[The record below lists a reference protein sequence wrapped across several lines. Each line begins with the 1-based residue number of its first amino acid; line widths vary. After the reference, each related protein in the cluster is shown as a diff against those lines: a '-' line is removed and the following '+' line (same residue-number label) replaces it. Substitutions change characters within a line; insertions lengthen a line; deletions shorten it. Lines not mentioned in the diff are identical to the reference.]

1 MKELIILRHAKSNRT
16 YSVDDINRPLSP
28 EGIERIKKVSHQ
40 KEDFFT
46 KADIII
52 SSPAIRALHTA
63 MIIIHELNLPLEQL
77 KIDKQL
83 YTFSGF
89 SVIDYVYTLDDRWNK
104 VILVGH
110 NPAFTE
116 VINHFSDAG
125 TNHLRTAGCV
135 QITFDGDQWSN
146 LYKGEVLLGQKKI
159 MFKRV

>member
-16 YSVDDINRPLSP
+16 SSVDDINRPLSP

-52 SSPAIRALHTA
+52 SSPAIRAFHTA
-63 MIIIHELNLPLEQL
+63 MITIHELNLPLEQL

-125 TNHLRTAGCV
+125 INHLRTAGCV

-146 LYKGEVLLGQKKI
+146 LYKGEVLLGQKKNN
-159 MFKRV
+159 V

>member
-16 YSVDDINRPLSP
+16 CSVDDINRPLSP

-52 SSPAIRALHTA
+52 SSSAIRALHTA
-63 MIIIHELNLPLEQL
+63 MITIHELNLPLEQL

-89 SVIDYVYTLDDRWNK
+89 SVIDYIYART
-104 VILVGH
+104 I
-110 NPAFTE
+110 
-116 VINHFSDAG
+116 AG
-125 TNHLRTAGCV
+125 TKSFWWDT
-135 QITFDGDQWSN
+135 T
-146 LYKGEVLLGQKKI
+146 LLLP
-159 MFKRV
+159 R

>member
-28 EGIERIKKVSHQ
+28 EGIERIKKISHK
-40 KEDFFT
+40 KENFFIE
-46 KADIII
+46 ADIII
-52 SSPAIRALHTA
+52 SSPAIRALHSA
-63 MIIIHELNLPLEQL
+63 MITIHELNLPLEQL

-89 SVIDYVYTLDDRWNK
+89 SVIDYVYTLDDCWNK

-116 VINHFSDAG
+116 VINHFSDEG
-125 TNHLRTAGCV
+125 INHLRTAGCV

-146 LYKGEVLLGQKKI
+146 LYKGEVLLGQKKNN
-159 MFKRV
+159 V

>member
-63 MIIIHELNLPLEQL
+63 MITIHELNLPLEQL

-89 SVIDYVYTLDDRWNK
+89 SVIDYIYTLDDRWNK
-104 VILVGH
+104 VILAGH
-110 NPAFTE
+110 NPAFTQ

-125 TNHLRTAGCV
+125 INHLRTAGCV

-146 LYKGEVLLGQKKI
+146 LYKGEVLLGQKNNN
-159 MFKRV
+159 V

>member
-1 MKELIILRHAKSNRT
+1 MKELVVLRHAKSNRA
-16 YSVDDINRPLSP
+16 YFVEDIHRPLSM

-63 MIIIHELNLPLEQL
+63 MITIHELNLPLEQL

-89 SVIDYVYTLDDRWNK
+89 SVIDYIYTLDDGWNK

-116 VINHFSDAG
+116 VINHFSHAG
-125 TNHLRTAGCV
+125 INHLRTAGCV

-146 LYKGEVLLGQKKI
+146 LYKGEVLLGQKKNN
-159 MFKRV
+159 V

>member
-16 YSVDDINRPLSP
+16 SSVDDINRPLSP

-63 MIIIHELNLPLEQL
+63 MITIHELNLPLEQL

-125 TNHLRTAGCV
+125 INHLRTAGCV

-146 LYKGEVLLGQKKI
+146 LYKGEVLLGQKKNN
-159 MFKRV
+159 V

>member
-16 YSVDDINRPLSP
+16 SSVDDINRPLSP

-63 MIIIHELNLPLEQL
+63 MITIHELNLPLEQL

-89 SVIDYVYTLDDRWNK
+89 SVIDYIYTLDDRWNK

-116 VINHFSDAG
+116 VINHFSDSG
-125 TNHLRTAGCV
+125 INHLRTAGCV

-146 LYKGEVLLGQKKI
+146 LYKGEVLLGQKNNN
-159 MFKRV
+159 V

>member
-52 SSPAIRALHTA
+52 SSPAIRALHTT
-63 MIIIHELNLPLEQL
+63 MITIHELNLPLEQL
-77 KIDKQL
+77 KIEKQL

-110 NPAFTE
+110 NPAFMK

-125 TNHLRTAGCV
+125 INHLRTAGCV
-135 QITFDGDQWSN
+135 QITFDGDQWRN
-146 LYKGEVLLGQKKI
+146 LYKGEVLLGQKKNN
-159 MFKRV
+159 V

>member
-16 YSVDDINRPLSP
+16 YSVDDINRPLSK
-28 EGIERIKKVSHQ
+28 EGIERIKNISHQ
-40 KEDFFT
+40 KEGFFI
-46 KADIII
+46 KPDIII
-52 SSPAIRALHTA
+52 SSPAIRALHSA
-63 MIIIHELNLPLEQL
+63 MIIIHELNLPLEKL

-83 YTFSGF
+83 YTFSGS

-125 TNHLRTAGCV
+125 INHLKTGGCA
-135 QITFDGDQWSN
+135 QISFDGDKWSN
-146 LYKGEVLLGQKKI
+146 LDKGEFFLGQKKNN
-159 MFKRV
+159 V

>member
-28 EGIERIKKVSHQ
+28 EGIERIKIISHQ
-40 KEDFFT
+40 KEDFFI

-52 SSPAIRALHTA
+52 SSPAIRALHSA
-63 MIIIHELNLPLEQL
+63 MITIHELNLPLEQL

-89 SVIDYVYTLDDRWNK
+89 SVIDYIYTLDDRRNK

-125 TNHLRTAGCV
+125 INHLRTAGCV

-146 LYKGEVLLGQKKI
+146 LYKGEVLLGQKKNN
-159 MFKRV
+159 V